1 MSSSSHRLGA
11 TLSRERQRAT
21 AVSNARLRR
30 RRLKLITLPW
40 ELEVPTLSL
49 ASLAAVT
56 PAQFDIAIV
65 DLLRERLFF
74 DEDVDLVGI
83 TASTPRINAAYAL
96 ADRYRAR
103 GVKVVIGGHH
113 ATALPEEALEHADA
127 VVCGE
132 GESAW
137 QRICED
143 LLGNPSRVGGIY
155 REPAPDPTTLPQPR
169 IDLMKIERYNPY
181 TFPVIASRGCPEA
194 CSFCFAKRMTNGYR
208 TYPIAHVIE
217 QVRRRPAFVKSM
229 YFVDDNLAGDLDYTR
244 ELFRELAKYKV
255 PFVMQVRHEFSADPE
270 NLRMARA
277 AGCVAISSGYE
288 SINQATLANV
298 GKRALAEQYGA
309 QIDAIFDEG
318 ILPSGNW
325 VFGFD
330 WDTPSIFEET
340 LDFIL
345 GSKLLHCAITS
356 EIPFPGTPSFRRY
369 EREGRIAS
377 RNYDDYTG
385 GDGVV
390 VRPKQMTT
398 AQLRDGIRWLALQY
412 YSPRRALERAR
423 WALANPRI
431 GGLGSSALRAAS
443 LYFLN
448 FFQTWQYQYRMRP
461 GLHWLYRRIESVN
474 KHRFL
479 GDHVRRTNFGVRSW
493 ERADD
498 HLRVG
503 PPSFDTSSP
512 FLRSGG
518 VKAARTQ
525 PLVPSR
531 MRGR

>member
-229 YFVDDNLAGDLDYTR
+229 YFVDDNL
-244 ELFRELAKYKV
+244 V
-255 PFVMQVRHEFSADPE
+255 
-270 NLRMARA
+270 
-277 AGCVAISSGYE
+277 
-288 SINQATLANV
+288 ANV